1 MIDPNRESRSLD
13 EEPALSARRAA
24 QRSDPY
30 ADPDES
36 RSLGKQAVL
45 DSISQGRVLRALQA
59 LGLAEFETTDPL
71 RGEMTMT
78 STSTLVEEIICA
90 L

>member
-1 MIDPNRESRSLD
+1 M
-13 EEPALSARRAA
+13 
-24 QRSDPY
+24 
-30 ADPDES
+30 
-36 RSLGKQAVL
+36 